1 MKKQQGF
8 TLIELVIVV
17 VILGLLA
24 AAAIPRFIN
33 ATDDAR
39 DASVEGVAGGFASAV
54 GLIRAEWELSGRPA
68 ASTALSYD
76 GTQIF
81 VGTEGYPTDTDAA
94 VASNAMTN
102 ASCTRIFTA
111 ILQSAPTIA
120 QANGGNLASERYIG
134 ARGATASECVYTLV
148 ATSGLETGNNVAS
161 QFNSDKATGQG
172 FSYLPATGQVTP
184 FKN

>member
-1 MKKQQGF
+1 
-8 TLIELVIVV
+8 
-17 VILGLLA
+17 
-24 AAAIPRFIN
+24 
-33 ATDDAR
+33 
-39 DASVEGVAGGFASAV
+39 
-54 GLIRAEWELSGRPA
+54 
-68 ASTALSYD
+68 
-76 GTQIF
+76 
-81 VGTEGYPTDTDAA
+81 
-94 VASNAMTN
+94 MTN

-161 QFNSDKATGQG
+161 QFNSNKATGQG
-172 FSYLPATGQVTP
+172 FSYLPVTGQVTP